1 MARTVGI
8 GNQSFEVIRRE
19 EYFYIDKTPFI
30 KEWWESGDN
39 VTLIAR
45 PRRFGKTLTMDMI
58 ESFFSIKYAGRDDL
72 FRGLRIW
79 DNEKFRKL
87 QGTYPVINL
96 TFANIK
102 ESNYDSAREKICH
115 MLSNLYSEY
124 EFLLED
130 RKSTRL
136 NSSHL

>member
-8 GNQSFEVIRRE
+8 GNQSFDVIRRE

-58 ESFFSIKYAGRDDL
+58 ESFFSKNTREETTCFGVCGYGIMKSSEN
-72 FRGLRIW
+72 FREHIR
-79 DNEKFRKL
+79 
-87 QGTYPVINL
+87 
-96 TFANIK
+96 
-102 ESNYDSAREKICH
+102 
-115 MLSNLYSEY
+115 
-124 EFLLED
+124 
-130 RKSTRL
+130 
-136 NSSHL
+136 